1 MFVHNVFFWLKPE
14 STTQQCDQLLADC
27 REILGAISSVR
38 KLHAGLP
45 AGTPRRVV
53 DNSYAV
59 GITVVFD
66 DVAGHDAYHVD
77 PLHDSFLARNNDVWD
92 RVTVYDFIE

>member
-1 MFVHNVFFWLKPE
+1 
-14 STTQQCDQLLADC
+14 
-27 REILGAISSVR
+27 
-38 KLHAGLP
+38 
-45 AGTPRRVV
+45 V

-59 GITVVFD
+59 GLTVVFD

-77 PLHDSFLARNNDVWD
+77 PLHDSFLARNNDAFD